1 MPKRVFLACL
11 AVAVLSPLA
20 RGEEKGAKMS
30 TIPKRSDVE
39 EKYRWKLEDL
49 YPTLEEFEKDFA
61 KVEADMAAFAKCQ
74 GKLGRSTKDLR
85 GCLDQ
90 LFDMSKRFARLAT
103 YSERLHD
110 QDGKDVKGQEL
121 HDRIEKLGTRFSAAV
136 AFVEPEILAIP
147 AAKAKAMQK
156 QKALADVGHYLD
168 NILRRRP
175 HVLSKA
181 EEELMARTGDMAAVP
196 ENIYETLSTVN
207 LPFPEI
213 DVDGQKTR
221 INQAMF
227 TRHRAHPDAAVRKR
241 VFEALFGTYRAFR
254 ETMAGLL
261 SGTVS
266 RDHFVAKSRRY
277 ESDLQAALDRTNVP
291 TSIYHNM
298 IKNVRANRELLWRYL
313 KLKQK
318 LLKAQKLLYSD
329 LYASVIPAVEMK
341 IPYQEA
347 QKIILEAV
355 KPLGPEIV
363 GILNAAFEQRWI
375 DVYPTE
381 GKRSGAYMS
390 GSAYDVH
397 PYLLLNYVDSYD
409 AMSTTAHELGH
420 AVHSYLSNKN
430 QKFHDADYPIFVAE
444 VASTANENLL
454 RLHLVAKESDRA
466 KKMFLLGQYLESW
479 RTTVFRQ
486 CLFAQFELL
495 IHDAAQKGTPLT
507 ADFLE
512 SSYLGL
518 LRDYYGAEQGVVE
531 IDPLF
536 SVEWAYI
543 PHFFYNFYMF
553 QYTTS
558 FIASVAI
565 AERIFAGDAKAR
577 EGFLSM
583 LKAGGSLYPVDLL
596 KLAGVDLTQD
606 EAYRT
611 AFASLERA
619 IGELEKLSGE
629 IK

>member
-1 MPKRVFLACL
+1 M
-11 AVAVLSPLA
+11 A
-20 RGEEKGAKMS
+20 RAEEKGAKMS
-30 TIPKRSDVE
+30 SIPKRTEVE

-49 YPTLEEFEKDFA
+49 YPTLDDFEKDFA
-61 KVEADMAAFAKCQ
+61 RVEADLQAFAKCQ
-74 GKLGRSTKDLR
+74 GKLGRSAKDLR

-90 LFDMSKRFARLAT
+90 LFDTAKRFARLAT

-121 HDRIEKLGTRFSAAV
+121 HDRIGKLGTRFSAAT
-136 AFVEPEILAIP
+136 AFVEPEILAVP
-147 AAKAKAMQK
+147 AQKMKAFRK
-156 QKALADVGHYLD
+156 QKVLTDVDHYLD

-181 EEELMARTGDMAAVP
+181 EEEILARAGDLAQVP

-213 DVDGQKTR
+213 DLDGQKVR

-227 TRHRAHPDAAVRKR
+227 TRHRTHPDAAARKK
-241 VFEALFGTYRAFR
+241 VFEALFGTYRSFR

-261 SGTVS
+261 SGAVS
-266 RDHFVAKSRRY
+266 RDAFSAKSRRY
-277 ESDLQAALDRTNVP
+277 ASDLEAALDRTNVP

-313 KLKQK
+313 RLKQK
-318 LLKAQKLLYSD
+318 LLKVDKLAYSD
-329 LYASVIPAVEMK
+329 LYASVVPAVEMK
-341 IPYQEA
+341 IPFEEA
-347 QKIILEAV
+347 KRTILEAL
-355 KPLGPEIV
+355 KPLGPEIID
-363 GILNAAFEQRWI
+363 ILVSAFDKRWI

-397 PYLLLNYVDSYD
+397 PYILLNYVDSYD

-466 KKMFLLGQYLESW
+466 RKMFLLGQYLESW

-486 CLFAQFELL
+486 CLFAEFELL
-495 IHDAAQKGTPLT
+495 IHDAAQQGKPLT

-512 SSYLGL
+512 ESYRGL
-518 LRDYYGAEQGVVE
+518 LRDYYGVAESVVE
-531 IDPLF
+531 VDPLF
-536 SVEWAYI
+536 GIEWAYI
-543 PHFFYNFYMF
+543 PHFYYNFYMF

-565 AERIFAGDAKAR
+565 GERIFAGDAKAR
-577 EGFLSM
+577 DSYLAM

-596 KLAGVDLTQD
+596 KLGGVDLTQD

-619 IGELEKLSGE
+619 IGELEKLADAG
-629 IK
+629 K

>member
-1 MPKRVFLACL
+1 MLTRLFLACVAL
-11 AVAVLSPLA
+11 AVLSPFA

-30 TIPKRSDVE
+30 PIPKRSEVE

-49 YPTLEEFEKDFA
+49 YPALDDFEKDFA
-61 KVEADMAAFAKCQ
+61 KVESDMAAFGKCQ
-74 GKLGRSTKDLR
+74 GKLGRSAKDLR

-90 LFDMSKRFARLAT
+90 LFDMAKRLARLAT

-121 HDRIEKLGTRFSAAV
+121 HDRMEKLGTRFSTAT

-147 AAKAKAMQK
+147 AAKAKALQK
-156 QKALADVGHYLD
+156 QKVLADVGHYLD

-181 EEELMARTGDMAAVP
+181 EEELLARTGDMAAVP

-213 DVDGQKTR
+213 DLDGQKVR

-227 TRHRAHPDAAVRKR
+227 TRHRTHPDAAARKR
-241 VFEALFGTYRAFR
+241 VFETLFGTYRSFR

-261 SGTVS
+261 SGAVS
-266 RDHFVAKSRRY
+266 RDHFAAKSRRY
-277 ESDLQAALDRTNVP
+277 ASDLEAALDRTNVP

-298 IKNVRANRELLWRYL
+298 IKNVRAHRELLWRYL

-318 LLKAQKLLYSD
+318 LLKVEKLAYSD
-329 LYASVIPAVEMK
+329 LYASVVPAVEMK
-341 IPYQEA
+341 IPYEQARET
-347 QKIILEAV
+347 ILQAIA
-355 KPLGPEIV
+355 PLGPEIV
-363 GILNAAFEQRWI
+363 EVLKTAFDHRWI
-375 DVYPTE
+375 DVFPTE

-397 PYLLLNYVDSYD
+397 PYILLNYVDSYD
-409 AMSTTAHELGH
+409 AMSTAAHELGH
-420 AVHSYLSNKN
+420 AVHSYLSNKH

-454 RLHLVAKESDRA
+454 RLQLGAKETDTK

-486 CLFAQFELL
+486 CLFAEFELL
-495 IHDAAQKGTPLT
+495 IHDAAQQGKPLT

-512 SSYLGL
+512 QSYLGL
-518 LRDYYGAEQGVVE
+518 LRDYYGVAEGVVDV
-531 IDPLF
+531 DPLYA
-536 SVEWAYI
+536 VEWAYI
-543 PHFFYNFYMF
+543 PHFYYNFYMF

-565 AERIFAGDAKAR
+565 AERIFGGDAKAR
-577 EGFLSM
+577 DAYLSM

-596 KLAGVDLTQD
+596 KLGGVDLTRD
-606 EAYRT
+606 EAYQT

-629 IK
+629 LK